1 MSGPVKAYLETEG
14 GDHIDCMFNPAELS
28 ISKSNTWKPA
38 GEAKGK
44 NAPELRFQAGQSA
57 TLTLSLTFDTTGDGT
72 AVTDHTD
79 KLLAL
84 MKVDPGL
91 SGSDRGRN
99 KARPPW
105 VKFHWGAT
113 HSFKAV
119 VEQLKIRFTYF
130 ASSGM
135 PLRAK
140 ADLTLKQWND
150 EAELPLQ
157 NPTSSTP
164 TLHSVHQLLPGETL
178 DRVAAVHY
186 GDPTRWRIIA
196 EANGI
201 VDPLNLPKGA
211 TLAIPEQGA
220 RHRDGSPEAARSG
233 RSGGPNGSGR
243 SNGTNGANGFN
254 GSNTMRG
261 PRG

>member
-1 MSGPVKAYLETEG
+1 MAGPVKAYLEIEN
-14 GDHIDCMFNPAELS
+14 GDKIDCMFNPAELT
-28 ISKSNTWKPA
+28 ISKSNTWKPP

-57 TLTLSLTFDTTGDGT
+57 TLTLSLTFDTTRDGT

-79 KLLAL
+79 ALLGL
-84 MKVDPGL
+84 MKVDPKLPG
-91 SGSDRGRN
+91 GDKNRN
-99 KARPPW
+99 SHRPPW
-105 VKFHWGAT
+105 VKFHWGST

-119 VEQLKIRFTYF
+119 VDQLKIRFTYF
-130 ASSGM
+130 ASNGM

-140 ADLTLKQWND
+140 ADLTLKQWKD

-178 DRVAAVHY
+178 DRVASTHY

-196 EANGI
+196 EANNI
-201 VDPLNLPKGA
+201 LDPLDLPKGA
-211 TLAIPEQGA
+211 TLAIPEQGVL
-220 RHRDGSPEAARSG
+220 HR
-233 RSGGPNGSGR
+233 NG
-243 SNGTNGANGFN
+243 NGHHG
-254 GSNTMRG
+254 
-261 PRG
+261 

>member
-1 MSGPVKAYLETEG
+1 MSGPVKAYLETES
-14 GDHIDCMFNPAELS
+14 GDQIDCMFNPAELS
-28 ISKSNTWKPA
+28 ISKSNTWKAA

-57 TLTLSLTFDTTGDGT
+57 TLTLSLTFDTTSDGT
-72 AVTDHTD
+72 AVTEHTD
-79 KLLAL
+79 KLLGV

-119 VEQLKIRFTYF
+119 VEQLKIRYTYF

-164 TLHSVHQLLPGETL
+164 TLHSVHLLLPGETL
-178 DRVAAVHY
+178 DRVAAAHY

-201 VDPLNLPKGA
+201 VDPLNLPEGA

-220 RHRDGSPEAARSG
+220 RYRDGAVAAFRNRG
-233 RSGGPNGSGR
+233 SGGNGVTGGNGLNGGNGGNGR
-243 SNGTNGANGFN
+243 GVA
-254 GSNTMRG
+254 RG
-261 PRG
+261 PHG

>member
-1 MSGPVKAYLETEG
+1 MAGPVKAYLETES
-14 GDHIDCMFNPAELS
+14 GDPIHCMFNPAELT
-28 ISKSNTWKPA
+28 ISKANSWKPA

-57 TLTLSLTFDTTGDGT
+57 TLAISLTFDTTREGT
-72 AVTDHTD
+72 TVTEHTD
-79 KLLAL
+79 KLLGL

-105 VKFHWGAT
+105 VKFHWGST
-113 HSFKAV
+113 HSFKAIV
-119 VEQLKIRFTYF
+119 DQLKIRFTYF
-130 ASSGM
+130 ASNGM

-140 ADLTLKQWND
+140 ADLTLKQWHD

-164 TLHSVHQLLPGETL
+164 SLHSVHQLVPGETL
-178 DRVAAVHY
+178 DRVAATQY

-196 EANGI
+196 EANDI
-201 VDPLNLPKGA
+201 IDPLNLPQGI
-211 TLAIPEQGA
+211 TLAIPEQDIVHRNGNTGGA
-220 RHRDGSPEAARSG
+220 RSIGG
-233 RSGGPNGSGR
+233 R
-243 SNGTNGANGFN
+243 
-254 GSNTMRG
+254 RG
-261 PRG
+261 

>member
-1 MSGPVKAYLETEG
+1 MSGPVKAYLETES

-28 ISKSNTWKPA
+28 ISKSNTWKAA

-79 KLLAL
+79 KLLGV

-119 VEQLKIRFTYF
+119 VEQLKIRYTYF

-164 TLHSVHQLLPGETL
+164 TLHSVHLLLPGETL
-178 DRVAAVHY
+178 DRVAAAHY

-201 VDPLNLPKGA
+201 VDPLNLPEGA

-220 RHRDGSPEAARSG
+220 RYRDGAVAAFRNG
-233 RSGGPNGSGR
+233 VNGGTTG
-243 SNGTNGANGFN
+243 SNGVTGG
-254 GSNTMRG
+254 GHG
-261 PRG
+261 